1 MYYISSIIP
10 SWADPLPA
18 GKKERMSEEE
28 NKVIE
33 QLIKQYISDHLNLWV
48 GKDGDYVSVEISL
61 DGDVIARD
69 GISIA

>member
-1 MYYISSIIP
+1 
-10 SWADPLPA
+10 
-18 GKKERMSEEE
+18 MSEEE